1 MTPWLTD
8 AEVQQAC
15 EGLTQPAA
23 QIRHLRR
30 LGLRVDVKPNG
41 RPLVWRPEALA
52 AGADPAQNSQPQGMN
67 VVGLQQWAARRKI
80 TQ

>member
-15 EGLTQPAA
+15 DGLTQPAA

-41 RPLVWRPEALA
+41 RPLVWRPELLA
-52 AGADPAQNSQPQGMN
+52 TDNAGAPGRAEGMN
-67 VVGLQQWAARRKI
+67 VVGLQQWAERRK
-80 TQ
+80 TR